1 MECPKWVIS
10 LDVYWHG
17 LVEAMR
23 LLLSLDSEV
32 MEIIFRTLHVSGTA
46 TIIGMLIGLPLG
58 TIIALSSFP
67 GRKLIVSMV
76 NLGMGLPPVVVGLWV
91 TLTLSRYG
99 PLGLLGLLYTPSAMI
114 TAQVIIATPI
124 ITGFTIA
131 AIQSLN
137 PKIRLQILA
146 LGASR
151 LQLLWLLLREA
162 RLGLLA
168 AIIAGFGGAISE
180 VGASM
185 MVGGN
190 LKGSTMVLT
199 TTTVLS
205 VNKGEYELATALSI
219 ILLVLAFGITAA
231 LTAGQQRGR

>member
-1 MECPKWVIS
+1 MEA
-10 LDVYWHG
+10 L
-17 LVEAMR
+17 R
-23 LLLSLDSEV
+23 LLISGDRTV
-32 MEIIFRTLHVSGTA
+32 FEIIYRTLQVSGTA
-46 TIIGMLIGLPLG
+46 TLFSVLIGLPLG
-58 TIIALSSFP
+58 TVLALSSFP
-67 GRKLIVSMV
+67 GRKLVVSLI

-91 TLTLSRYG
+91 WLTLSRYG
-99 PLGLLGLLYTPSAMI
+99 PLGFLGLLYTPTAMVI
-114 TAQVIIATPI
+114 AQAIIASPI
-124 ITGFTIA
+124 VTGFTIA

-168 AIIAGFGGAISE
+168 AVIAGFGGVISE
-180 VGASM
+180 VGASI

-199 TTTVLS
+199 TATVLE
-205 VNKGEYELATALSI
+205 VNKGNYEIATAFSI
-219 ILLVLAFGITAA
+219 ILLTLAFGITAF
-231 LTAGQQRGR
+231 LTSAQQRGR

>member
-1 MECPKWVIS
+1 MVVS
-10 LDVYWHG
+10 LGVYWHG
-17 LVEAMR
+17 LIEAMR
-23 LLLSLDSEV
+23 LLLSGNSEV
-32 MEIIFRTLHVSGTA
+32 MEIVYRTIHVSGTA
-46 TIIGMLIGLPLG
+46 TLIGMLIGIPLG

-67 GRKLIVSMV
+67 GRRLVVSLV
-76 NLGMGLPPVVVGLWV
+76 NLGMGLPPVVVGLFV
-91 TLTLSRYG
+91 SLTLSRYG
-99 PLGLLGLLYTPSAMI
+99 PLGLLELLYTPTAMI
-114 TAQVIIATPI
+114 TAQVIIAAPI

-137 PKIRLQILA
+137 PKIRMQILA
-146 LGASR
+146 LGASQ

-162 RLGLLA
+162 RLGLLT

-199 TTTVLS
+199 TSTVLS
-205 VNKGEYELATALSI
+205 VNKGEYEFATALSI
-219 ILLVLAFGITAA
+219 ILLGLTFLITAA
-231 LTAGQQRGR
+231 ITIGQQRGR

>member
-1 MECPKWVIS
+1 M
-10 LDVYWHG
+10 DVYWLG
-17 LVEAMR
+17 LVEALR
-23 LLLSLDSEV
+23 LLFRGDPDV
-32 MEIIFRTLHVSGTA
+32 YQVIFRTVQVSGTA
-46 TIIGMLIGLPLG
+46 TIIGMIIGVPLG
-58 TIIALSSFP
+58 TFLALVSFP
-67 GRKLIVSMV
+67 GRKLVISIT
-76 NLGMGLPPVVVGLWV
+76 NFGMGLPPVVVGLWV
-91 TLTLSRYG
+91 WLTFSRYG
-99 PLGLLGLLYTPSAMI
+99 PMGVLGLLYTPTAMI
-114 TAQVIIATPI
+114 TAQIIIAAPI

-146 LGASR
+146 LGASK

-168 AIIAGFGGAISE
+168 AIIAGFGGAVSE

-199 TTTVLS
+199 TSTVLE
-205 VNKGEYELATALSI
+205 VNKGDWQLATAFSI
-219 ILLVLAFGITAA
+219 ILLLLAFGVTVA
-231 LTAGQQRGR
+231 LTTAQQRGR